1 MTMHAVSTAQ
11 PYPEQDSVPHHI
23 AIVMD
28 GNGRW
33 AKKRFLPRLAGHR
46 QGAEDI
52 DLKLTSQLRVVNQLD
67 GPRLGIPGVVDQA
80 GEL

>member
-1 MTMHAVSTAQ
+1 MISKIFKKNVNI
-11 PYPEQDSVPHHI
+11 DLNNIPHHI

-46 QGAEDI
+46 AGVEAARRI
-52 DLKLTSQLRVVNQLD
+52 VKHCAKLGVFTLHANRANQSQ
-67 GPRLGIPGVVDQA
+67 I
-80 GEL
+80 